1 MFVGELGGGRGEVWA
16 VKKQKVLGGSW
27 GILPREILENL
38 YCPGLHFTRFH
49 GGEKEYR
56 VKGRSKS
63 PGYSLTF

>member
-1 MFVGELGGGRGEVWA
+1 M
-16 VKKQKVLGGSW
+16 KKQKVLGGSW